1 MNLGKQTASVVSSPL
16 RKIEL
21 VKDYELNN
29 DSIGLLGC
37 LNPESH
43 NQKEMFYCS
52 PTTYKIRLID
62 NDTTKLPPALSN
74 PQYPNPYE
82 MIFRDRGSDNNNPP
96 DWVKLNKIY
105 GRQALNIKEGTPW
118 KVTWDFDGS
127 YGIQTATIQ
136 GLSFTREA
144 AIDDSGRI
152 QSFTHWKMQ
161 SNFYYGAIRVTF
173 SSRPNNVA
181 NNMLGWA
188 SSSFMEGQGVD
199 EQTYPEAFKSM
210 KTGINN
216 QLFPFLSI
224 NDAGGR
230 RSIRIKNIDS
240 RYFGAQS
247 QNVGDFSDARLPNI
261 KGGVNGPNGSSIFS
275 YGRFSFLT
283 VNNRQEWSFNPWGNQ
298 HIPAYSLNMNAS
310 LSSSIY
316 KDGYNTVTPLTAWVD
331 IECFVGY

>member
-1 MNLGKQTASVVSSPL
+1 MDIQRQTASVVSSPL

-21 VKDYELNN
+21 VKDYELQN

-62 NDTTKLPPALSN
+62 NDMAKLPPALSN

-82 MIFRDRGSDNNNPP
+82 MIFRDRGSDNNNPN
-96 DWVKLNKIY
+96 DWVKLDKIY
-105 GRQALNIKEGTPW
+105 GRQALNVKQGTPW
-118 KVTWDFDGS
+118 KVTWDFDGT

-136 GLSFTREA
+136 GLSFTRET
-144 AIDDSGRI
+144 AIDDSDRI
-152 QSFTHWKMQ
+152 IGFTHWKMQ

-188 SSSFMEGQGVD
+188 SSTFMIGQGVD
-199 EQTYPEAFKSM
+199 EQTYPEAFKVM
-210 KTGINN
+210 IQGTKAG
-216 QLFPFLSI
+216 LFPFLEDS
-224 NDAGGR
+224 NAAGR
-230 RSIRIKNIDS
+230 VSIRMRDEISN
-240 RYFGAQS
+240 RYFGVNKSQVGFLENQS
-247 QNVGDFSDARLPNI
+247 LPNI
-261 KGGVNGPNGSSIFS
+261 EGGVIISSWLNS
-275 YGRFSFLT
+275 
-283 VNNRQEWSFNPWGNQ
+283 PWGAFVASTAVGNSPQ
-298 HIPAYSLNMNAS
+298 HLRAERYVYLLFNAKFYNN
-310 LSSSIY
+310 IY
-316 KDGYNTVTPLTAWVD
+316 KNTARVTPNTAWVD

>member
-1 MNLGKQTASVVSSPL
+1 MNLGRQTASVVSSPL

-82 MIFRDRGSDNNNPP
+82 MIFRDRGSDNNNPS
-96 DWVKLNKIY
+96 DWVKLDKIY
-105 GRQALNIKEGTPW
+105 GRQALNVKEGTPW

-144 AIDDSGRI
+144 TIDDSGRI

-224 NDAGGR
+224 NDTGGR
-230 RSIRIKNIDS
+230 HSIRITDITD
-240 RYFGAQS
+240 RYF
-247 QNVGDFSDARLPNI
+247 R
-261 KGGVNGPNGSSIFS
+261 VNGHHVCNLIQEALPPLPRITYQGISYPN
-275 YGRFSFLT
+275 Y
-283 VNNRQEWSFNPWGNQ
+283 NPRRDPGYTSG
-298 HIPAYSLNMNAS
+298 AYSPNTIRTAQIANDA
-310 LSSSIY
+310 IY
-316 KDGYNTVTPLTAWVD
+316 GKSNTVIPKSVNID

>member
-1 MNLGKQTASVVSSPL
+1 MDIQRQTASVVSSPL

-21 VKDYELNN
+21 VKDYELQN

-62 NDTTKLPPALSN
+62 NDMAKLPPALSN

-82 MIFRDRGSDNNNPP
+82 MIFRDRGSDNNNPN
-96 DWVKLNKIY
+96 DWVKLDKIY

-173 SSRPNNVA
+173 SSRPYNVA

-188 SSSFMEGQGVD
+188 SSTFMMGQGVD

-216 QLFPFLSI
+216 QLFPFLREH
-224 NDAGGR
+224 NAAGR
-230 RSIRIKNIDS
+230 DSIRMIDINNRYFGVHGNQVGYLEAQSLPNIEGGVMVSTRLYTPWGAFTVSTAMGNAPHHIIPERYVYLLFDS
-240 RYFGAQS
+240 RYYN
-247 QNVGDFSDARLPNI
+247 NVYKPA
-261 KGGVNGPNGSSIFS
+261 
-275 YGRFSFLT
+275 
-283 VNNRQEWSFNPWGNQ
+283 NR
-298 HIPAYSLNMNAS
+298 
-310 LSSSIY
+310 
-316 KDGYNTVTPLTAWVD
+316 VTPNTAWVD